1 MKKKYNIFITGGTG
15 FLGSNLVNEL
25 SKNNRCKLFLLSRIT
40 SNFNRIDKKYLKK
53 ITIIKIENT
62 KLDKIFK
69 KYKFDSVIHCATN
82 YGLKKKNISEVIQ
95 PNLILPMQLLD
106 LAKNYKVKAFL
117 NTDTVLN
124 KNISNYSLSKNHFSE
139 WLKLFSEDF
148 YCTNIK
154 IEHFFGPKDDDSKFV
169 ISMIK
174 SFLNK
179 SKSIKLT
186 KGSQKRD
193 FIYIDDV
200 VSAMKKI
207 LFHALKQKKGFEIF
221 EVGSGSNISIKN
233 IIILIKKFCNN
244 TTTKL
249 EFGKLPMRKNE
260 LLHVNLNLK
269 KLFKLGWRPKYNL
282 EVSLKNTIKYY
293 NQ

>member
-1 MKKKYNIFITGGTG
+1 
-15 FLGSNLVNEL
+15 
-25 SKNNRCKLFLLSRIT
+25 
-40 SNFNRIDKKYLKK
+40 
-53 ITIIKIENT
+53 
-62 KLDKIFK
+62 
-69 KYKFDSVIHCATN
+69 
-82 YGLKKKNISEVIQ
+82 
-95 PNLILPMQLLD
+95 MQLLD